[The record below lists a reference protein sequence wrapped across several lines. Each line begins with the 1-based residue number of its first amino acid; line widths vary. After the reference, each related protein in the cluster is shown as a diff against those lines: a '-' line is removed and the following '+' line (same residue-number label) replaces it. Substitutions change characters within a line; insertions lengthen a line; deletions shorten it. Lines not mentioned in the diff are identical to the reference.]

1 MMSTERAWK
10 LHTTSHVLSMQ
21 LFHPAVAKPAVSSA
35 DPAGEGTG
43 LLLQV
48 FLPYRGSHAT
58 EDLHRVNL
66 EAILLFK
73 RIKMKLKILLCYG
86 IHENIFSQFLACL
99 CIFYNVSDLQ
109 EMLTFMQSNKSG
121 FSQSFFALRFACFV
135 LMFGF
140 NFQFNFCNLTP
151 ESVCSLLWSGGEM
164 RTKLFVCLFVS
175 DGNRKPVAYLLTLF

>member
-1 MMSTERAWK
+1 MGPYVFVGHFHFLCPFLYHSLHEVFKSLFCLFIWWASWKIKIVEFLGWWIRGDGRMMSTERAWK

-99 CIFYNVSDLQ
+99 CIFYNVSDL
-109 EMLTFMQSNKSG
+109 
-121 FSQSFFALRFACFV
+121 
-135 LMFGF
+135 
-140 NFQFNFCNLTP
+140 
-151 ESVCSLLWSGGEM
+151 
-164 RTKLFVCLFVS
+164 
-175 DGNRKPVAYLLTLF
+175 